1 MAILGGTKNLAR
13 KRRRRRMREKVELR
27 SYLY

>member
-13 KRRRRRMREKVELR
+13 KRRRRMKEKVELK

>member
-1 MAILGGTKNLAR
+1 MAILGRTKNLAR
-13 KRRRRRMREKVELR
+13 KRRRRMREKVELR

>member
-13 KRRRRRMREKVELR
+13 KRRRRMKKKVELK
-27 SYLY
+27 SDLY